1 VAQLSVGDIIAPFLH
16 GLASACRSLTPW
28 FLLFFRY
35 AGILQLPQKRAE
47 VKKKVRN
54 SSKKV
59 SAEVEEAMQ
68 KDLAEE
74 LERMANAVEA
84 LIAPYRQAA
93 LEEAERVRRLE
104 AQISE
109 IDAEL
114 RTARSKVRRF
124 GE

>member
-1 VAQLSVGDIIAPFLH
+1 M
-16 GLASACRSLTPW
+16 
-28 FLLFFRY
+28 
-35 AGILQLPQKRAE
+35 
-47 VKKKVRN
+47 KKKVRN

-74 LERMANAVEA
+74 LERMASAVEA

>member
-1 VAQLSVGDIIAPFLH
+1 
-16 GLASACRSLTPW
+16 
-28 FLLFFRY
+28 
-35 AGILQLPQKRAE
+35 

-74 LERMANAVEA
+74 LERMASAVEA

>member
-1 VAQLSVGDIIAPFLH
+1 
-16 GLASACRSLTPW
+16 
-28 FLLFFRY
+28 
-35 AGILQLPQKRAE
+35 